1 LEKQYIQKNIKNLKY
16 LGIYL
21 SMKVKDLYSE
31 NYKSPKNENE
41 DDISSWMFVLASW
54 IGRISM
60 IKMAILLKAINMF
73 NKIIIKMGKKSKGII
88 YRDKKKPVL
97 KFI

>member
-1 LEKQYIQKNIKNLKY
+1 
-16 LGIYL
+16 
-21 SMKVKDLYSE
+21 MKVKDLYSE

-88 YRDKKKPVL
+88 YRDKKKTSPKVHMKAQKTSNRQNNPEQKEL
-97 KFI
+97 CWR